1 MTLNTFFFFQC
12 LSLPTN
18 NHKQFQVLLF
28 LAAAAQTYLLSFDL
42 RGLLGNGFSHF
53 NYHLSYSNR
62 LSIGL
67 SLLGRTERHDEQQD
81 VNNHYSL
88 FTHIL
93 YLQDL

>member
-1 MTLNTFFFFQC
+1 M
-12 LSLPTN
+12 
-18 NHKQFQVLLF
+18 
-28 LAAAAQTYLLSFDL
+28 AAAAQMYLLSFDL

-53 NYHLSYSNR
+53 NFHLSYRNR

-67 SLLGRTERHDEQQD
+67 SLLGGTERHDEQQD